1 MKRRLILFTFLFT
14 LFNHLF
20 AQNKLFVDFT
30 TGDDNLQIMEFQE
43 NPELKI
49 ILNGKPEI
57 VIKNINQ
64 GKEWPN
70 NSVRRV
76 IVPLGDDITLD
87 DLKEIQIARTSLA
100 GRKYVWDYLK
110 KDNWTLKSLKVTGI
124 FYRDGKKKV

>member
-64 GKEWPN
+64 GK
-70 NSVRRV
+70 
-76 IVPLGDDITLD
+76 
-87 DLKEIQIARTSLA
+87 
-100 GRKYVWDYLK
+100 
-110 KDNWTLKSLKVTGI
+110 
-124 FYRDGKKKV
+124 